1 MSDERIEEVLARAY
15 NEACADIERLKTE
28 NHEWRMGKLHSP
40 VPHLE
45 DVRRL
50 TAEVKEL
57 RGLMITVEQTSAV
70 AVGRYQ
76 AESEDANWRADQAI
90 HTVAVLSAEVERYK
104 AVVEAAREIAAFEGL
119 GTANEFDICDFCE
132 VDFLTAEVEYGI
144 IASHTASCPVPRL
157 RAALAAL
164 EVKP

>member
-1 MSDERIEEVLARAY
+1 MIELSGVSDYIKEHK
-15 NEACADIERLKTE
+15 RL
-28 NHEWRMGKLHSP
+28 R
-40 VPHLE
+40 
-45 DVRRL
+45 
-50 TAEVKEL
+50 AEVAAL
-57 RGLMITVEQTSAV
+57 RAEVE
-70 AVGRYQ
+70 RYK

-144 IASHTASCPVPRL
+144 IASHTAACPVPRL

-164 EVKP
+164 EAKP